1 MSSGMSSPTDV
12 DIASPASDAITPPLA
27 ALMRDIHPGPDL
39 IEQSL
44 DPRVQALLW
53 LLITGLLLLLIIL
66 IARRV
71 IRYRRWCRQLEGD
84 PALLVARIQE
94 ALRHEALQRW
104 PEARQLQGEAW
115 LAFVDRHGGSDF
127 SQFSSHWRSWLYG
140 SQNPT
145 REQSEQLRQ
154 HYRRWGQT
162 LFLQRSPRS
171 KRKAARR
178 HP

>member
-1 MSSGMSSPTDV
+1 MSSGMSSPAELDS
-12 DIASPASDAITPPLA
+12 ASPASEAITPPLA

-53 LLITGLLLLLIIL
+53 LLITGLLLLLIVL

-127 SQFSSHWRSWLYG
+127 SQFSSHWSSWLYG

-154 HYRRWGQT
+154 HYRRWGKS
-162 LFLQRSPRS
+162 LFLQRYPRL

-178 HP
+178 QP

>member
-1 MSSGMSSPTDV
+1 MSSEMSSPTELDN
-12 DIASPASDAITPPLA
+12 ASPASEAITPPLA

-53 LLITGLLLLLIIL
+53 LLITALLLLLIVL

-71 IRYRRWCRQLEGD
+71 IRYRRWCRQLEGE

-115 LAFVDRHGGSDF
+115 LAFVDRHGDSNF
-127 SQFSSHWRSWLYG
+127 SQFSSHWSSWLYG

-145 REQSEQLRQ
+145 REQCEQLRQ

-162 LFLQRSPRS
+162 LFFQLPPRS
-171 KRKAARR
+171 GRKAGRR

>member
-1 MSSGMSSPTDV
+1 MSSGMISPAELDSASPT
-12 DIASPASDAITPPLA
+12 SDAITLPLA

-44 DPRVQALLW
+44 DPRVLALLW
-53 LLITGLLLLLIIL
+53 LLITALLLLLIVL

-94 ALRHEALQRW
+94 ALRHEALQCW

-115 LAFVDRHGGSDF
+115 LAFVDRHCGSDF
-127 SQFSSHWRSWLYG
+127 SQFSSHWSSWLYG
-140 SQNPT
+140 SQNPSS
-145 REQSEQLRQ
+145 EQCEQLRQ

-171 KRKAARR
+171 GRKDARR

>member
-1 MSSGMSSPTDV
+1 MSSPAELDS
-12 DIASPASDAITPPLA
+12 ASPTSEAITPPLA

-44 DPRVQALLW
+44 DPRVLALLW
-53 LLITGLLLLLIIL
+53 LLITGLLLLLIVL

-94 ALRHEALQRW
+94 ALRHETLQRW
-104 PEARQLQGEAW
+104 SEARQLQGEAW

-127 SQFSSHWRSWLYG
+127 NQFSSHWSSWLYG
-140 SQNPT
+140 NQNPT

>member
-1 MSSGMSSPTDV
+1 MSSEMSSPTELDS
-12 DIASPASDAITPPLA
+12 ASPASEAITPPLA

-53 LLITGLLLLLIIL
+53 LLITALLLLLIVL

-71 IRYRRWCRQLEGD
+71 IRYRRWCRQLEGE

-115 LAFVDRHGGSDF
+115 LAFVDRHGDSNF
-127 SQFSSHWRSWLYG
+127 SQFSSHWSSWLYG

-145 REQSEQLRQ
+145 REQCEQLRQ

-162 LFLQRSPRS
+162 LFFQLPPRS
-171 KRKAARR
+171 GRKAGRR

>member
-1 MSSGMSSPTDV
+1 MSSGMISPAELDS
-12 DIASPASDAITPPLA
+12 ASPASDAMTPPLT

-44 DPRVQALLW
+44 DPRAQALWW
-53 LLITGLLLLLIIL
+53 LLIASLLLFLIVL

-71 IRYRRWCRQLEGD
+71 IRYRRWYRQLEGD
-84 PALLVARIQE
+84 PALLVMRMQE

-115 LAFVDRHGGSDF
+115 LAFIDRHGGSNF
-127 SQFSSHWRSWLYG
+127 SQFSPHWRSWLYG
-140 SQNPT
+140 SQNPA
-145 REQSEQLRQ
+145 REQCEQLRQ
-154 HYRRWGQT
+154 EYRRWGQT
-162 LFLQRSPRS
+162 LFLQRSLRS
-171 KRKAARR
+171 ERKTARR

>member
-1 MSSGMSSPTDV
+1 MSSGMISPAKLNS
-12 DIASPASDAITPPLA
+12 ASPASDAITPPLA

-44 DPRVQALLW
+44 DPRVQALFW
-53 LLITGLLLLLIIL
+53 LLITGLLLLLIVL

-84 PALLVARIQE
+84 PALLVVRIQE
-94 ALRHEALQRW
+94 ALRHESLQRW

-127 SQFSSHWRSWLYG
+127 SQFSPHWSSWLYG

-145 REQSEQLRQ
+145 RDQCAQLQ
-154 HYRRWGQT
+154 QNYRRWGQT
-162 LFLQRSPRS
+162 LFLQRSPHSR
-171 KRKAARR
+171 RKAARR

>member
-1 MSSGMSSPTDV
+1 MSSGMISPAGV

-44 DPRVQALLW
+44 DPRVLALLW
-53 LLITGLLLLLIIL
+53 LLITALLLLLIVL

-127 SQFSSHWRSWLYG
+127 SQFTPHWSSWLYG

-171 KRKAARR
+171 ERKAVRR
-178 HP
+178 HS

>member
-1 MSSGMSSPTDV
+1 MSSGMISPAELDS
-12 DIASPASDAITPPLA
+12 ASPASDAITPPLA

-44 DPRVQALLW
+44 DPRVLALLW
-53 LLITGLLLLLIIL
+53 LLITALLLLLIIL
-66 IARRV
+66 IAKRV
-71 IRYRRWCRQLEGD
+71 IRYSRWCRQLEGD
-84 PALLVARIQE
+84 PALLVAQIQE

-115 LAFVDRHGGSDF
+115 LAFIDRHGGSDF
-127 SQFSSHWRSWLYG
+127 SQFSSHWSSWLYG

-145 REQSEQLRQ
+145 REQCEQLQQ

-162 LFLQRSPRS
+162 LFFQLAPRS
-171 KRKAARR
+171 RRKTARR